1 MPPLAPVMSATRPA
15 SGSGFLV
22 ELRVEL
28 RVWRACEAV
37 EVFIGCHSRFFM

>member
-1 MPPLAPVMSATRPA
+1 MPLLAPVMSATRPA
-15 SGSGFLV
+15 NGSGFF
-22 ELRVEL
+22 VEL